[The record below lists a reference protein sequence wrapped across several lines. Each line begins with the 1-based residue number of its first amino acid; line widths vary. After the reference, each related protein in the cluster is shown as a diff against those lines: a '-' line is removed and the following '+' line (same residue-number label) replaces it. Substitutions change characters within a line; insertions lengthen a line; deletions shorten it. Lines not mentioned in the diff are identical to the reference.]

1 MPKHQC
7 KNTINNSQG
16 SITPPEL
23 SYSLTA
29 RYEYFNAS
37 EAQEND
43 LKKNL
48 MKIIGFLKS
57 EIFKIPLKKLEKRQR
72 LEETNKSLR
81 GAKKNQTG
89 EENCQRP
96 KIEIK
101 AIKKTQTGNS
111 ENGKSR

>member
-72 LEETNKSLR
+72 LEKPINHL
-81 GAKKNQTG
+81 
-89 EENCQRP
+89 EEPR
-96 KIEIK
+96 KIK
-101 AIKKTQTGNS
+101 QVKKTV
-111 ENGKSR
+111 KDLK